1 MNTYFHYI
9 SGQLQAGGS
18 QEFSTINMGSPAS
31 FSDGAQLPMTAFQ
44 AATAVPLEA
53 MAVPQAVS
61 VPQEAVAA
69 PREDTAVEQAVSV
82 PQEAVAAPREDAAVE
97 QAVSAPQ
104 EAAAAPKGKPA
115 TKASK
120 PRKQRKTSKGKAAK
134 EDTSTSESADAVQR
148 LYKLLLQYVV
158 KVNSYYQVDLR
169 MWAAGTPQEAQM
181 AARWRRHTLPELRS
195 TLRDIGYSPKTIT
208 SALTM
213 LMRDSEAKVVS
224 RKHYREG
231 LPLRPAGYQMIGGK
245 SWFLEEDSYPITPA
259 KEGDPSPVVRAC
271 CRLLGMDTPIFLG
284 WLKGCLESQ
293 LAYAAALRGQESEY
307 RQRAS
312 QTLCVVGPPNTGKTN
327 VLIKLIVEG
336 VLGPSSSIPAGW
348 LSERSQFGEFMLT
361 SPLWVADDVPAF
373 SRAED
378 RKKGANRLKGAGYAG
393 KNSVEEKHKSAL
405 DTQYPSA
412 RIILCNDDELSMRRS
427 LIDFTETPDK
437 VLVLH
442 NCWDAGFLADYGGD
456 LDKMDTSIK
465 EAIPA
470 FANWLLHKYHL
481 PEWTTRTDKTPRHMV
496 MDGGYVSPVVYQM
509 MAEIDDVGILMQHL
523 VKVYNRHQ
531 DMQDAWVS
539 QAQILE
545 AINQDV
551 AKDFSPTTNM
561 MGRTLGQCCRRW
573 SSLLE
578 SKRTSAGTRYCMR
591 KRPEWEDALMGTM
604 PQRVAQMDT
613 NLLQDAGL
621 AQNTEYLKQIADY
634 IAAIDQARAQ

>member
-1 MNTYFHYI
+1 MYNVFKMTDRH
-9 SGQLQAGGS
+9 QPLAGES
-18 QEFSTINMGSPAS
+18 PEVTTINLGSPAS
-31 FSDGAQLPMTAFQ
+31 MSDGAQLPMTAFQ

-53 MAVPQAVS
+53 MAVPQAVP
-61 VPQEAVAA
+61 VPQEVAA
-69 PREDTAVEQAVSV
+69 ALQADPL
-82 PQEAVAAPREDAAVE
+82 PQPVTAAPEE
-97 QAVSAPQ
+97 VSAPQ
-104 EAAAAPKGKPA
+104 EAAAALKGKRAPR
-115 TKASK
+115 ASK
-120 PRKQRKTSKGKAAK
+120 PRKPRKASKAKGAK

-195 TLRDIGYSPKTIT
+195 NLRDIGYSPKTIT

-470 FANWLLHKYHL
+470 FANWLLNKYQL

-613 NLLQDAGL
+613 NLLQAAGL
-621 AQNTEYLKQIADY
+621 MQNVEYMSMLSGYISEIDKSQAQ
-634 IAAIDQARAQ
+634 